1 MHEYWDSH
9 HTLAEFAINTATWTL
24 GDDLTPFFID
34 RGVHLRQPE
43 GCCLAQAPLVAPS
56 CFRFAAPGPVQALVE
71 TATFGQV
78 VLWPD

>member
-34 RGVHLRQPE
+34 RGVHPRQPE
-43 GCCLAQAPLVAPS
+43 GCSLAQATLVRPS
-56 CFRFAAPGPVQALVE
+56 GFRFAAPAEALVE
-71 TATFGQV
+71 TAIFGQV